1 MNTIVK
7 RTEEIEGKLNNKG
20 DSWEQLFFYCETDKV
35 KRCDLDKNSLW
46 MNKVEQLS
54 VYFSLG
60 LIYKEFF
67 IEIIIFCLFLQD
79 EEQQENPFMNECSL
93 KGMLSKLP
101 FNIYTH
107 THIPFFWLVR
117 ELCAPGTL
125 VHSLLSIVMEMLMQI
140 ISLNQMLSA
149 FNFYKYIFF
158 WLINIVTTVNE
169 FLCHA

>member
-107 THIPFFWLVR
+107 THPILLISQRVVCR
-117 ELCAPGTL
+117 TL